1 MKKLLF
7 TAVLLSLGWGM
18 RAQTATEKYAFVGSV
33 GYQTAFQRIGFQ
45 AQGRYNL
52 CPNLRIAPDIT
63 FYFPKDQVTGLD
75 VNVNVHYTIPIHK
88 LEFYPLAGIGLQ
100 TNFYANAH
108 ITNEEGKLAIVD
120 GAGSN
125 YVFIM
130 GSGLSYP
137 LSPRSFLNLE
147 SKFGI
152 GNKHYFS
159 VMLGYG
165 YKF

>member
-1 MKKLLF
+1 M
-7 TAVLLSLGWGM
+7 M
-18 RAQTATEKYAFVGSV
+18 AQTATEKYAFVGSV
-33 GYQTAFQRIGFQ
+33 GYQTVFQRIGFQ

-63 FYFPKDQVTGLD
+63 FYFPKNQVTGLD

-147 SKFGI
+147 NKFGI

>member
-7 TAVLLSLGWGM
+7 TAVLLSLGWSM
-18 RAQTATEKYAFVGSV
+18 QAQTATAEYAFIASV
-33 GYQTAFQRIGFQ
+33 GYQTEFKRIGFQ

-52 CPNLRIAPDIT
+52 CPNLRIAPDMT
-63 FYFPKDQVTGLD
+63 FYFPKNQVTGLD
-75 VNVNVHYTIPIHK
+75 VNVNFHYTIPIHK

-108 ITNEEGKLAIVD
+108 ITNDEGKQAIMD
-120 GAGSN
+120 GTGSN
-125 YVFIM
+125 FVFIA

-137 LSPRSFLNLE
+137 LSSRSFLNLE
-147 SKFGI
+147 NKFAI
-152 GNKHYFS
+152 GSKHYFS
-159 VMLGYG
+159 VMVGYG